1 MFGFA
6 SYQWLFYGGIAVM
19 VLAGILFFVQLIL
32 FLVKKS
38 RLERKMDEEYGQPQ
52 MYNRKEG

>member
-1 MFGFA
+1 MLGFA
-6 SYQWLFYGGIAVM
+6 SYQWLFYGGIAAM

-38 RLERKMDEEYGQPQ
+38 RLEQKMDEEYGQPQ

>member
-1 MFGFA
+1 MLGFA
-6 SYQWLFYGGIAVM
+6 SYQWLFYGGIAAM

-32 FLVKKS
+32 FFVKKS

>member
-6 SYQWLFYGGIAVM
+6 SYQWLLYGGIAAM
-19 VLAGILFFVQLIL
+19 VLAGILFFVQFIL

>member
-1 MFGFA
+1 MLGFA
-6 SYQWLFYGGIAVM
+6 SYQWLFYGGIAAM

-32 FLVKKS
+32 FFVNKS